1 VVLLSFVLSGHL
13 RERSRDARSSRIAV
27 ARVACRNHHARGS
40 YGRDGDSVV
49 SFRLHR
55 RSTPR
60 LWKCVETAPMRL
72 RSFSGQWLAAEGG
85 DRASADVASH
95 GAVTASGEGASRCMV
110 GAALRDAP
118 CGHSHSN
125 TCARIRS
132 AFTAMC
138 QHAPWEGYRHGRGLD
153 TRGLVRL
160 LGEFDVK
167 PRTIRV
173 CGGRR
178 YIRNAGANVETSRLT
193 SGLRSTE
200 DDRLSGLLL
209 SNGCPLRPGAP
220 E

>member
-1 VVLLSFVLSGHL
+1 
-13 RERSRDARSSRIAV
+13 
-27 ARVACRNHHARGS
+27 
-40 YGRDGDSVV
+40 
-49 SFRLHR
+49 
-55 RSTPR
+55 
-60 LWKCVETAPMRL
+60 MR
-72 RSFSGQWLAAEGG
+72 
-85 DRASADVASH
+85 
-95 GAVTASGEGASRCMV
+95 
-110 GAALRDAP
+110 
-118 CGHSHSN
+118 
-125 TCARIRS
+125 
-132 AFTAMC
+132 
-138 QHAPWEGYRHGRGLD
+138 PWEGYRHERGLD

-193 SGLRSTE
+193 SSTE